1 MWNFY
6 IFIMCNIICESF
18 ICLFYPVVMILKIV
32 LKSILYCNT
41 VLRLPKYE
49 LLIIIIIIIIIII
62 LIIIR
67 RIVGKKS
74 LLFYFVTKSK
84 FLCFVLQRILPLYY
98 WSTALWLKS
107 IRDIAW
113 CSFCN
118 YPRQYFSPL
127 IITHLGSFIT
137 W

>member
-1 MWNFY
+1 
-6 IFIMCNIICESF
+6 MCNIICESF
-18 ICLFYPVVMILKIV
+18 ICLFYPMVMMLKIV

-49 LLIIIIIIIIIII
+49 LLIIIIIIII
-62 LIIIR
+62 LIIRR

-98 WSTALWLKS
+98 
-107 IRDIAW
+107 
-113 CSFCN
+113 
-118 YPRQYFSPL
+118 
-127 IITHLGSFIT
+127 
-137 W
+137 